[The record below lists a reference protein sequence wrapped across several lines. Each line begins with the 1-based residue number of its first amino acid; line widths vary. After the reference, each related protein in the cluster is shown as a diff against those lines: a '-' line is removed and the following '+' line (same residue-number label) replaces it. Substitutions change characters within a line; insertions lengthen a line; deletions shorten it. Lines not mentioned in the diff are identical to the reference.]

1 MQFWAKA
8 ASRLAAFAVTG
19 TLAAT
24 LPAYAEDAKLPNG
37 KTVEDGR
44 YSDSKGEPAYNVKPD
59 GTVDFYTYA
68 GYRRYHADCHVCHG
82 PDGMG
87 STYAPALAESLKKLS
102 YDDFREVIVNGRKAK
117 AGASAQES
125 VMPSFGTNRNV
136 ICYLDDLYVY
146 LKARSDGA
154 LQRGRPEKREDKPKS
169 YIEAEDAC
177 LNAGK

>member
-1 MQFWAKA
+1 MQFWARA
-8 ASRLAAFAVTG
+8 ATRLMAFAVTG
-19 TLAAT
+19 TIAAA
-24 LPAYAEDAKLPNG
+24 LPAYAGDTLPDG
-37 KTVEDGR
+37 KTVEDGK
-44 YSDSKGEPAYNVKPD
+44 YEKNGEPIYNIKPD

-68 GYRRYHADCHVCHG
+68 GFRRYHADCHVCHG

-117 AGASAQES
+117 AGAAAAES

-146 LKARSDGA
+146 LKSRADGA

-169 YIEAEDAC
+169 YIAAEEAC